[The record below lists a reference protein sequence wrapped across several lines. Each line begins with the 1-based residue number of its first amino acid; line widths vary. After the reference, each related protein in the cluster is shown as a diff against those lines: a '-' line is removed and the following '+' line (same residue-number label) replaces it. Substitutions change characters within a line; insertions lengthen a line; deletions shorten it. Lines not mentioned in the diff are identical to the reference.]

1 MSKLLVKIFLFASF
15 VLCGL
20 VFAQSTDESRNYPF
34 TIEGASI
41 EILIPAQRI
50 NDGLLKISTD
60 EACDICS
67 QKFVFTK
74 RAKILIASTGMQMS
88 SIELAEHV
96 HKLASVH
103 IIGPNEVGGFSFS
116 N

>member
-1 MSKLLVKIFLFASF
+1 MSKLLVKTLLFTSSI
-15 VLCGL
+15 LCGL
-20 VFAQSTDESRNYPF
+20 AFAQSTDESRIYPF
-34 TIEGASI
+34 TVEGATI
-41 EILIPAQRI
+41 EILTPARRV
-50 NDGLLKISTD
+50 NDGVLKISTD
-60 EACDICS
+60 EVCDICS

-74 RAKILIASTGMQMS
+74 RAKILIAGTGMQMS

-103 IIGPNEVGGFSFS
+103 IVGPNKVGGFSFS